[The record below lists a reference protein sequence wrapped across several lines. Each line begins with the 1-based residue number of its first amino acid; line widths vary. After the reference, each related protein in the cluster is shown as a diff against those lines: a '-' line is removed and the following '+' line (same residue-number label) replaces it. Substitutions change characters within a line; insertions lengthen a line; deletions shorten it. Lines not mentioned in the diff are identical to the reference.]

1 MNEQQNNTI
10 EDSITLGDIFSALF
24 CKKLIMLIITLAV
37 TLIGTLGILL
47 VIDRPRKTYTSKFN
61 LNTSNIETEST
72 YIDGSKFDYRDII
85 SLTNLNKAKD
95 SDSKF
100 SKIDTNKLISSGAIS
115 IEKVVEYDE
124 NILKAENKAV
134 VKNTYYKIVLK
145 KAAIGNENIARS
157 YVDALTNLVIK
168 ENISKAESM
177 DYTADLISYDDSN
190 RYDTQIEYLQN
201 QFNLIINGYKSLKE
215 NFGNVTYNSKSI
227 DSYINSVEVYFKD
240 YTFANMQSELEQYGY
255 IKDYNQ
261 NGRVYYTA
269 VNNNVDL
276 YNTTKAKLKQLE
288 DQRDAVLDKYA
299 SMASTIENTGLDD
312 IYKQIGELAT
322 SLEDIK
328 QTIRVNLRRLASSFT
343 ETELKAEFTEAFTI
357 LECEPSAIISD
368 SERGNVER
376 FKLNLA
382 RFRTKLG
389 EYTTEYQEVTKNI
402 VSEYSTVYYNDSSI
416 VVESEGLGLV
426 KAALISLVAGFVIA
440 CVVNL
445 ILGRERLTFEYR
457 MQQRLERAKKYG
469 LVADTND
476 NNKE

>member
-10 EDSITLGDIFSALF
+10 EDSITIGDIFSALF

-47 VIDRPRKTYTSKFN
+47 VIDRPRKTYTSKFY
-61 LNTSNIETEST
+61 LNTSNIESEST
-72 YIDGSKFDYRDII
+72 YIDGSKFDYREII
-85 SLTNLNKAKD
+85 SLANLNKAKD
-95 SDSKF
+95 GDSKF

-134 VKNTYYKIVLK
+134 VKNSYYKIVLK
-145 KAAIGNENIARS
+145 KTAIGDANIARS

-177 DYTADLISYDDSN
+177 DYTADLISFDESN

-215 NFGNVTYNSKSI
+215 NFGNVTYNNKSI

-288 DQRDAVLDKYA
+288 DQRDAVLTKYKDLG
-299 SMASTIENTGLDD
+299 TIENTGLDD

-328 QTIRVNLRRLASSFT
+328 QTIKVNLRRLASSFT
-343 ETELKAEFTEAFTI
+343 ETELKAEFAEAFTI

-389 EYTTEYQEVTKNI
+389 EYTTEYQTVTNI

-445 ILGRERLTFEYR
+445 ILGREKLTFEYR
-457 MQQRLERAKKYG
+457 MQQRIERAKKYG
-469 LVADTND
+469 LVPNEVEEQ
-476 NNKE
+476 K